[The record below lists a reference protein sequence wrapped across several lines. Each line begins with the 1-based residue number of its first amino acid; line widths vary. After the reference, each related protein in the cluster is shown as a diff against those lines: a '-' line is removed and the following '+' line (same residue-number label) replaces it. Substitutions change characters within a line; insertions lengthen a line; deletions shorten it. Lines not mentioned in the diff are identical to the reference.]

1 MRPATGWAKP
11 VLSWSSAAPSESA
24 KTLPP
29 DGERGPVERTC
40 QPQHVR
46 GYFVTFAGGVSG
58 DPGRPTARTGGWN
71 LPDRN
76 RVLLHM
82 TGLWAE
88 AALPALALLLF
99 VCCGAELAMRGFRG
113 RSVLRS
119 RRGPARRPLTGSAFD
134 EFGLMFNGNKSIEIE
149 QQQQDEGRR
158 EEEGDG
164 APPRTRIDLASGT
177 ARIVLLPESGR
188 GHGPQ
193 KEPPA

>member
-1 MRPATGWAKP
+1 
-11 VLSWSSAAPSESA
+11 
-24 KTLPP
+24 
-29 DGERGPVERTC
+29 
-40 QPQHVR
+40 
-46 GYFVTFAGGVSG
+46 
-58 DPGRPTARTGGWN
+58 
-71 LPDRN
+71 
-76 RVLLHM
+76 M
-82 TGLWAE
+82 TGMWAE

-99 VCCGAELAMRGFRG
+99 VCCGAELAMRGFKG

-177 ARIVLLPESGR
+177 ARIVILPAGGRTGPRSAGPSGAGGESGSGR
-188 GHGPQ
+188 GQGPQ
-193 KEPPA
+193 EESPV